1 MTVPYYSSFVPQ
13 ITHKVQSIVAAD
25 PAHDFAH
32 IQRVV
37 NMATQL
43 AQVENACLDVVI
55 PAAWLHDCVAVAK
68 DSPMRSQASTLAADY
83 AINFLADI
91 GYDSQY
97 FDAIAHAIA
106 AHSYSA
112 QITPKTLEAQVVQD
126 ADRMDALG
134 AIGIARC
141 MLVGG
146 SIGREL
152 YHHGDLLAIDR
163 TPDDYNFTID
173 HFFTKLLN
181 IGDTMHTAAA
191 KREAKRR
198 TDYMYSYLKEL
209 ENDVSA
215 HNIFC
220 HKVGA

>member
-1 MTVPYYSSFVPQ
+1 MTVPYYSSFIPQ
-13 ITHKVQSIVAAD
+13 ITAKVQSIVAAD

-43 AQVENACLDVVI
+43 AQVEHANLDIVI

-68 DSPMRSQASTLAADY
+68 DSPMRSKASTLAAEY
-83 AINFLADI
+83 AIDFLTSI
-91 GYDSQY
+91 GYDAQH

-112 QITPKTLEAQVVQD
+112 QITPNTIEAQVVQD

-152 YHHGDLLAIDR
+152 YHHADPLAIDR

-181 IGDTMHTAAA
+181 IGESMHTVAA
-191 KREAKRR
+191 KKEAKRR
-198 TDYMYSYLKEL
+198 TDYMYSYLREL

-215 HNIFC
+215 NNIFSL
-220 HKVGA
+220 KVSV